1 MIAGEQVLPAE
12 QACLQQAK
20 DHMCEFARG
29 LGVPLFFQLP
39 EALKYVRTSVMEHRE
54 LREKRSRRKFCS
66 ISSVEQQFIERVLR
80 VRKVFNSL
88 KPSKF
93 GTVSVEQAHSGLQHL
108 KTNFP
113 CHSAFHEHTMKT
125 LNFEQFSMAF
135 ACYVFQHSR
144 AQSNSSS
151 VSAAL
156 HPAGLTL
163 RHSRSMYGHRE
174 GNWAPRVLRPLTS
187 TVSVDQDDSG
197 NLSDETSLRQQRFSQ
212 SMSFGGQSELTET
225 SSPSFQLNAFK
236 SWINGFRKRRVL
248 SPDRFPDEPN
258 CTAAY
263 DLYVCGSLS
272 GDFSL
277 LDHNALSL
285 LRLPANQPMSV
296 FFADHPAQQLGSN
309 VASTN
314 PKRARVWARNHSRL
328 LLYIVDSYS
337 FSLSTMI
344 EAAFAMG
351 SGLPVVLCVNQ
362 LQVNEMVVQW
372 SGEKRYPHVFHST
385 SVSHDPSSRI
395 DYITGKTV
403 RPDRHIE
410 STTRIKSDSAQ
421 SSTSAFSSSW
431 VKQASYPNDEIAGF
445 TSSDM
450 SSNGG
455 ESNSGSATA
464 SPACPGVNSI
474 LNPSVDSGLGLNTDS
489 TELLDEHSDLD
500 GSCIVSDSLHRCS
513 AAHEKSASVS
523 PVREKSVLPNL
534 WEDSIFSMI
543 VSNTAA
549 KDHNRGR
556 VYLTSIAQMMHIPV
570 TSQIQEALDWCK
582 TRLSAWPSS
591 SSPTHLCTLPCD

>member
-39 EALKYVRTSVMEHRE
+39 EALN
-54 LREKRSRRKFCS
+54 
-66 ISSVEQQFIERVLR
+66 R